1 MKRSGFALPSFVL
14 AATALLVAAVAFAQP
29 GSGPHGRHGGGP
41 PAYDLAAEKVVRGTV
56 AEVKTQ
62 GCACAGVHLKLTTES
77 GELEVGLG
85 PGAFLASL
93 GATFAAGDEVEV
105 TGAAPKNEAPADFL
119 ARIVRK
125 GETGYELRDAEG
137 QPRWAAT
144 GMACPRMAAAAADE
158 AK

>member
-1 MKRSGFALPSFVL
+1 MRFRTPLALAVL
-14 AATALLVAAVAFAQP
+14 AAAALVSLAPGFAQP

-62 GCACAGVHLKLTTES
+62 DCACAGVHLKLTTDA

-105 TGAAPKNEAPADFL
+105 TGAAPANEAPADFL

-125 GETGYELRDAEG
+125 GETGYELRDADG
-137 QPRWAAT
+137 KPRWAAA
-144 GMACPRMAAAAADE
+144 GMACPRMAAAVAGE
-158 AK
+158 EK